1 MNEVDDEDFS
11 ISRLGDL
18 LRWLM
23 RSTRSEMM
31 EIGNPNDSFRVAFF
45 VCSEEPRYRLM
56 LDPMV
61 LDPLERGHHD
71 KDPSKDDGN
80 EVNSTNTF
88 EGFG

>member
-1 MNEVDDEDFS
+1 MNSAGQEIMEV
-11 ISRLGDL
+11 RG
-18 LRWLM
+18 
-23 RSTRSEMM
+23 TRMTRPE
-31 EIGNPNDSFRVAFF
+31 VAFG
-45 VCSEEPRYRLM
+45 VLRNHGIACCLI
-56 LDPMV
+56 LWL